1 SSGTS
6 TCRGSHR
13 ELSPDFPGQGQRF
26 VQSRPTSDGRLNL
39 AGVPADHPV
48 QRLMARSSSKTL
60 VGLDIQP
67 GYVAAVE
74 GRSGQVAVERA
85 ESAAL
90 APGIVRD
97 GEVVDVETLS
107 SVLRDMFAENKLGK
121 RVRIGVANHRIVMRT
136 VDLPPLE
143 TAKEIASAVRFQAQE
158 HIPMQLD
165 QAVLEHHSL

>member
-1 SSGTS
+1 HSGG
-6 TCRGSHR
+6 CGRDGAPRRPAGAKDEGAVRAVPGARRHR
-13 ELSPDFPGQGQRF
+13 RAARRPTDRPLVPPRAGDRIGTKGPDYPAQDHPL
-26 VQSRPTSDGRLNL
+26 VQSRPTSAGRLNL

-48 QRLMARSSSKTL
+48 QRPMARSSSKTL

-85 ESAAL
+85 ASAAL

-107 SVLRDMFAENKLGK
+107 SVLRDMFAE
-121 RVRIGVANHRIVMRT
+121 
-136 VDLPPLE
+136 
-143 TAKEIASAVRFQAQE
+143 
-158 HIPMQLD
+158 
-165 QAVLEHHSL
+165 